1 MAQMT
6 LWDED
11 FEAAATRQGQ
21 RFLDALADAVHD
33 PAPPSSEPLRGG
45 GVGAG
50 SAGAGG
56 LTEAALAAAAAAA
69 RGRGSQDS
77 SSISSGS
84 EAGRSYRSEEEEEEG
99 AQESAAFRAEL
110 SSWGDGG
117 PQLRGAPRLHPL
129 CLPEPRVRLYPR
141 GKEG

>member
-33 PAPPSSEPLRGG
+33 PAPPTEALRGG
-45 GVGAG
+45 GVGVG

-77 SSISSGS
+77 GSISSGS
-84 EAGRSYRSEEEEEEG
+84 EAGRSYRSEEEEES

-110 SSWGDGG
+110 SSWDDGG
-117 PQLRGAPRLHPL
+117 PQLRGAPPSPPPLPARL
-129 CLPEPRVRLYPR
+129 PRAPVLVR
-141 GKEG
+141 

>member
-1 MAQMT
+1 MAAMT

-33 PAPPSSEPLRGG
+33 PAPPQEALREG
-45 GVGAG
+45 GVGVG

-69 RGRGSQDS
+69 RGHGSQDS
-77 SSISSGS
+77 GSISSGS
-84 EAGRSYRSEEEEEEG
+84 EAGHSYRSEEEES

-117 PQLRGAPRLHPL
+117 PQLRGAPPLLQPL
-129 CLPEPRVRLYPR
+129 CLPDSRMRLYLCN
-141 GKEG
+141 KEG